1 MFWGGEGGLV
11 PWVGGPPGAYFGFY
25 LREAF
30 KSQTHT
36 DKISYNECR

>member
-1 MFWGGEGGLV
+1 MITVYGGGGGRYGTK
-11 PWVGGPPGAYFGFY
+11 GGRSTGASFGFY

-36 DKISYNECR
+36 WKDII